1 MERTVEN
8 RRTSRIYLDRLGL
21 DIQGRIL
28 ENYQN
33 HCKRLNDRERADEGR
48 RSAAEELAEELAD

>member
-8 RRTSRIYLDRLGL
+8 RRTPRIYLDRLGL
-21 DIQGRIL
+21 DIQGRIS
-28 ENYQN
+28 ENYRN

-48 RSAAEELAEELAD
+48 RSAAEELAEELVD